1 MKQLIQFYIFD
12 LSKTGRFMM
21 TAIKNFFTLLL
32 LIPTLSFTQVLKVE
46 NINGPFGGTFRSVKW
61 DRNGIMFVACDGG
74 LFTSTDNGLTWKPMI
89 KNYYTSDS
97 VNSLFI
103 GPDGNLIFQK
113 GDGVYSTTSDGYQT
127 PLGNTNQM
135 SLFGVD
141 LKGQMYF
148 TKFAEG
154 IYVTSDSGKTFRKIR
169 DTNSWGADFIV
180 LKNNKLAYTHGAYIE
195 LSTNNGIDWTTQQ
208 PVNSD
213 PGIGWSLAA
222 DSKGNLFLCTG
233 KEIMRTSDFGNN
245 WSKLT
250 SPVQYPWSMHINSRD
265 EILVCSQLKLYSSID
280 SGQNWND
287 EEINDYVLNY
297 AEDKSGNMY
306 AGTFH
311 HLYKRDVNKKNW
323 YEYDSGI
330 NQARINSITMQNGKL
345 MIMTTKEIYTS
356 PDMGLT
362 WSKTY
367 AAEYGSS
374 RFYDFKNKDRVF
386 AYIDGPIN
394 YSTDYGSTWT
404 KISPTFPYDAL
415 VDIEITNKDEIF
427 AASNRN
433 TLNFSNDFGKTW
445 QTIWKGAETY
455 VFGDLT
461 LDKEENLLFS
471 YGRDVFKYDKVKQSI
486 TNIGYFEN
494 GVKKIVESQWG
505 TIYAFNSDGLYIKTN
520 TLKWN
525 KIYENDRFR
534 LSSTFVINKQNQII
548 IFNGNEI
555 AISSDLGKNF
565 IRYTFSEY
573 LLNPISFYANDA
585 GDYFIGT
592 QEGGLYKATIPTQKV
607 ELPAQYRLAQNYP
620 NPFNG
625 QTYIEL
631 SLPKQAQVKVV
642 VFNLLGQE
650 IEVLKNETLP
660 LGNYKLA
667 WDSKKLAS
675 GVYLYKIQTPE
686 FVETKKMILMK

>member
-1 MKQLIQFYIFD
+1 
-12 LSKTGRFMM
+12 M
-21 TAIKNFFTLLL
+21 TAKKLFFTILF
-32 LIPTLSFTQVLKVE
+32 LIPVISFTQALRVQKL
-46 NINGPFGGTFRSVKW
+46 NGPFGGTFRSVKW
-61 DRNGIMFVACDGG
+61 DSNGIMFVACDGG

-103 GPDGNLIFQK
+103 GPDGNLIYQK

-148 TKFAEG
+148 TRFAEG
-154 IYVTSDSGKTFRKIR
+154 IYVTSDSGKTLRKIR
-169 DTNSWGADFIV
+169 DTNRWGADFIV

-195 LSTNNGIDWTTQQ
+195 LTTNSGIDWTTQQ
-208 PVNSD
+208 PVTSD

-233 KEIMRTSDFGNN
+233 KEILRTSDFGNN
-245 WSKLT
+245 WTKLT
-250 SPVQYPWSMHINSRD
+250 SPVQYPWSMHVNSKD
-265 EILVCSQLKLYSSID
+265 EIFVCSQLKLYSSND
-280 SGQNWND
+280 SGQ
-287 EEINDYVLNY
+287 
-297 AEDKSGNMY
+297 S
-306 AGTFH
+306 
-311 HLYKRDVNKKNW
+311 W
-323 YEYDSGI
+323 YEDDSGI

-362 WSKTY
+362 WNKAYS
-367 AAEYGSS
+367 AEYGSS

-394 YSTDYGSTWT
+394 YSTNYGSTWT
-404 KISPTFPYDAL
+404 RISPTFPYDAL

-445 QTIWKGAETY
+445 QTIWKGAENY

-471 YGRDVFKYDKVKQSI
+471 YGKDVFKYDKVKKSI
-486 TNIGYFEN
+486 TNIGYFEK

-520 TLKWN
+520 TSKWN
-525 KIYENDRFR
+525 KIYENIQFS
-534 LSSTFVINKQNQII
+534 LSSTLVINRQNQII

-565 IRYTFSEY
+565 IRYNFSEY
-573 LLNPISFYANDA
+573 LLNPMSFYADDEGN
-585 GDYFIGT
+585 YFIGT
-592 QEGGLYKATIPTQKV
+592 QEGGLYKANIPTKKV
-607 ELPAQYRLAQNYP
+607 ELPIRYSLAQNYP

-625 QTYIEL
+625 QTYIEF
-631 SLPKQAQVKVV
+631 SLPKQVQVKVAIYNV
-642 VFNLLGQE
+642 LGQE

-660 LGNYKLA
+660 LGNYKVA
-667 WDSKKLAS
+667 WNSKNLAS
-675 GVYLYKIQTPE
+675 GVYLYRIQTTE
-686 FVETKKMILMK
+686 FVETRKMVLMK